1 MSSLERKIIERG
13 ALLFAGTTG
22 GLRKSS
28 LRVVAHRHKMPIYS
42 TSNLRN
48 PSLKQFYKDL
58 KAALEIA
65 GGQNK
70 QIILFLEEHQ
80 LGKNDFYEKI
90 NSLISSG

>member
-48 PSLKQFYKDL
+48 PSLK
-58 KAALEIA
+58 
-65 GGQNK
+65 
-70 QIILFLEEHQ
+70 
-80 LGKNDFYEKI
+80 
-90 NSLISSG
+90 